1 MSRVQVNNKKF
12 LSQLF
17 SKLNIFSGIGTA
29 TIIGVTGINWLTLET
44 ITPQVAQAYV
54 ANVNV
59 NLSRQLGETYET
71 LLVRGLAVARAAV
84 QRSFDK
90 DILITEVKVTI
101 SGENKGAI
109 APIMIVE
116 VSRQEWNKIPEA
128 KSWVSYIPNADILL
142 GFENATATE
151 EDPQGSPL
159 NSQPP
164 NLGNPP
170 PIPQGIPPTEEN
182 LNAPPPNIPRRLG
195 EPPVFI
201 PGSNINTPETLTT
214 PTSEENS
221 TPTTTSESEN
231 NSSSN
236 SENEAFSPTE
246 SSGANSNDAD
256 ITINRGES
264 EE

>member
-1 MSRVQVNNKKF
+1 MSRVQANNQKF

-29 TIIGVTGINWLTLET
+29 TIIGFTGINWLTLEA
-44 ITPQVAQAYV
+44 IRPQIAQAYV
-54 ANVNV
+54 ANINV
-59 NLSRQLGETYET
+59 NLSRQFGETYET

-84 QRSFDK
+84 QRSFDQ

-142 GFENATATE
+142 GFENATGTE
-151 EDPQGSPL
+151 EAPQGSPP
-159 NSQPP
+159 STQPP

-170 PIPQGIPPTEEN
+170 PIPQGIPPTEET

-201 PGSNINTPETLTT
+201 PGSSVNTPETVTT
-214 PTSEENS
+214 PASEGNS
-221 TPTTTSESEN
+221 TPTATSESEN
-231 NSSSN
+231 NSN

-246 SSGANSNDAD
+246 SSGVNSNDAD
-256 ITINRGES
+256 TTINGEEG